1 MFYARAIFFGWAGSL
16 LQWAGFSSCGAL
28 AVEHEDSVVVT
39 SGLSPRPGIESVAL
53 KGGFLTT
60 GPPGKSPYA
69 RLIFIDQ
76 SV

>member
-39 SGLSPRPGIESVAL
+39 SGLSPRQGL
-53 KGGFLTT
+53 NLL
-60 GPPGKSPYA
+60 
-69 RLIFIDQ
+69 R
-76 SV
+76 